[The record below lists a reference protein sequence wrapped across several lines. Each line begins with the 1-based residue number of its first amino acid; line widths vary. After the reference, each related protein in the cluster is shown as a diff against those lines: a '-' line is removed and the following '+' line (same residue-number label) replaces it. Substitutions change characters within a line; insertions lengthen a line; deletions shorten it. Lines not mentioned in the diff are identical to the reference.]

1 MKAGEKGGS
10 GEKIPTKTSP
20 STPLSTRTKME
31 AVEKLDPD
39 EEKARMDL
47 LMRDDFIDDLT
58 SGGFMPV
65 QLPMVETGGSYIRI
79 VIGHQNSR
87 VSSASMLLKTNC
99 ELL

>member
-1 MKAGEKGGS
+1 MKAGEKGGL
-10 GEKIPTKTSP
+10 GESKKNPQRD
-20 STPLSTRTKME
+20 STPLSSRTKME

-79 VIGHQNSR
+79 VTGNHNSR
-87 VSSASMLLKTNC
+87 VSSASLLLNQIKS
-99 ELL
+99 

>member
-1 MKAGEKGGS
+1 MK
-10 GEKIPTKTSP
+10 KIPTKTSP
-20 STPLSTRTKME
+20 STPLSIRTKME

-65 QLPMVETGGSYIRI
+65 QLPMVDTGAVLIHVLSKILR
-79 VIGHQNSR
+79 
-87 VSSASMLLKTNC
+87 ML
-99 ELL
+99 